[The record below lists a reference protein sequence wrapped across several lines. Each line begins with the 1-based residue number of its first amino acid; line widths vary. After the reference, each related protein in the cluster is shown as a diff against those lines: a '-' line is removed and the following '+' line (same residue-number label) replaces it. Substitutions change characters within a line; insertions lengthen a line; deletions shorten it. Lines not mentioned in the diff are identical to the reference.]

1 MAFGTVNVGQAQA
14 ENNNYLTN
22 EQVGV
27 AGGLA
32 TLDGDGKLTESQ
44 RPVIDAYTKAQTDG
58 KIEGAVDTHDGS
70 ATAHPD
76 IRGTMATLEAAVEA
90 IELKFGT
97 SVTENPF
104 TVTFATLNDVTVT
117 GVWNTAQARIEF

>member
-1 MAFGTVNVGQAQA
+1 MAYGTVNVGQAQA

-58 KIEGAVDTHDGS
+58 KIEDAVDAHDAS
-70 ATAHPD
+70 PTAHSD
-76 IRGTMATLEAAVEA
+76 IRGTLATLEASVEA
-90 IELKFGT
+90 IELKFGAN
-97 SVTENPF
+97 VTKNPF

>member
-1 MAFGTVNVGQAQA
+1 MAYGTVNVGQAQA

-44 RPVIDAYTKAQTDG
+44 RPVVDAYTKAQTDG
-58 KIEGAVDTHDGS
+58 KIEDAVDAHDAS
-70 ATAHPD
+70 PTAHSD
-76 IRGTMATLEAAVEA
+76 IRGTLATLEASVEA
-90 IELKFGT
+90 IELKFGAN
-97 SVTENPF
+97 VTENPF

>member
-1 MAFGTVNVGQAQA
+1 MAYGTVNVGQAQA

-32 TLDGDGKLTESQ
+32 TLDGKLTESQ

-58 KIEGAVDTHDGS
+58 KIEDAVGAHDAS
-70 ATAHPD
+70 PTAHSD
-76 IRGTMATLEAAVEA
+76 IRGTLATLEASVEA
-90 IELKFGT
+90 IELKFGAN
-97 SVTENPF
+97 VTENPF

>member
-1 MAFGTVNVGQAQA
+1 MAYGTVNVGQAQA

-32 TLDGDGKLTESQ
+32 TLDGNGKLTESQ
-44 RPVIDAYTKAQTDG
+44 RPVIDAYTKSQTDG
-58 KIEGAVDTHDGS
+58 KIEDAVDAHDAS
-70 ATAHPD
+70 PTAHSD
-76 IRGTMATLEAAVEA
+76 IRGTLATLEASVEA
-90 IELKFGT
+90 IELKFGAN
-97 SVTENPF
+97 VTENPF
-104 TVTFATLNDVTVT
+104 TVTFATLNDVVVT

>member
-1 MAFGTVNVGQAQA
+1 MALGIVNVAQAQD

-44 RPVIDAYTKAQTDG
+44 RPVIDAYTKAQTEG
-58 KIEGAVDTHDGS
+58 KISDAGENHNES
-70 ATAHPD
+70 ATAHSD
-76 IRGTMATLEAAVEA
+76 IRGTLASLEATVEA

-104 TVTFATLNDVTVT
+104 TVTFATLDDVVVT

>member
-1 MAFGTVNVGQAQA
+1 MALGIVNVGQAQA

-32 TLDGDGKLTESQ
+32 TLDGNGKLTESQ
-44 RPVIDAYTKAQTDG
+44 RPEVDAYTQAQTDT
-58 KIEGAVDTHDGS
+58 KISDAVD
-70 ATAHPD
+70 A
-76 IRGTMATLEAAVEA
+76 LEATVEA

-104 TVTFATLNDVTVT
+104 TVTFSTLNDVIVT

>member
-1 MAFGTVNVGQAQA
+1 MGFGTVNVGQAQA

-32 TLDGDGKLTESQ
+32 TLGGDGKLTESQ

-58 KIEGAVDTHDGS
+58 KIGDAVDSHNES
-70 ATAHPD
+70 ATAHSD
-76 IRGTMATLEAAVEA
+76 IRGTLAT
-90 IELKFGT
+90 
-97 SVTENPF
+97 
-104 TVTFATLNDVTVT
+104 T
-117 GVWNTAQARIEF
+117 GGCRRGY

>member
-1 MAFGTVNVGQAQA
+1 MGFGTVNVGQAQA

-32 TLDGDGKLTESQ
+32 TLGGDGKLTESQ

-58 KIEGAVDTHDGS
+58 KIGDAVDSHNES
-70 ATAHPD
+70 ATAHSD
-76 IRGTMATLEAAVEA
+76 IRGTLATLEVSVET

-97 SVTENPF
+97 NVKENPF
-104 TVTFATLNDVTVT
+104 TVTFETMNDVVVT
-117 GVWNTAQARIEF
+117 GVWNTAQARVEF

>member
-1 MAFGTVNVGQAQA
+1 MALGIVNVAQAQD

-58 KIEGAVDTHDGS
+58 KISDAVENHNES
-70 ATAHPD
+70 ATAHSD
-76 IRGTMATLEAAVEA
+76 IRGTLASLEATVEA

-104 TVTFATLNDVTVT
+104 TVTFATLDDVVVT

>member
-1 MAFGTVNVGQAQA
+1 MAYGTVNVGQAQA

-44 RPVIDAYTKAQTDG
+44 SPVIDAYTKAQTDG
-58 KIEGAVDTHDGS
+58 KIEDAVDAHDAS
-70 ATAHPD
+70 PTAHSD
-76 IRGTMATLEAAVEA
+76 IRGTLATLEASVEA
-90 IELKFGT
+90 IELKFGAN
-97 SVTENPF
+97 VTENPF

>member
-1 MAFGTVNVGQAQA
+1 MAYGTVNVGQAQA

-58 KIEGAVDTHDGS
+58 KIEDAVGAHDAS
-70 ATAHPD
+70 PTAHSD
-76 IRGTMATLEAAVEA
+76 IRGTLANLEASVEA
-90 IELKFGT
+90 LELKFGAD
-97 SVTENPF
+97 VKENPF
-104 TVTFATLNDVTVT
+104 TVTFATLDDVTVT

>member
-1 MAFGTVNVGQAQA
+1 MAYGTVNVGQAQA

-32 TLDGDGKLTESQ
+32 TLDGNGKLTESQ
-44 RPVIDAYTKAQTDG
+44 RPDFDAYTKAQTDE
-58 KIEGAVDTHDGS
+58 KIDTAVDAHDAS
-70 ATAHPD
+70 PTAHSD
-76 IRGTMATLEAAVEA
+76 IRGTLATLEASVEA
-90 IELKFGT
+90 IELKFGAN
-97 SVTENPF
+97 VTENPF

>member
-1 MAFGTVNVGQAQA
+1 MALGIVNVGQAQA

-58 KIEGAVDTHDGS
+58 KISDAVDNHNES
-70 ATAHPD
+70 ATAHSD
-76 IRGTMATLEAAVEA
+76 IRGTLASLEATVEA

-104 TVTFATLNDVTVT
+104 TVTFETLDGVTVE
-117 GVWNTAQARIEF
+117 GVWNTESKRIEF

>member
-1 MAFGTVNVGQAQA
+1 MAYGTVNVGQAQA

-58 KIEGAVDTHDGS
+58 KIEDAVDAHDAS
-70 ATAHPD
+70 PTAHSD
-76 IRGTMATLEAAVEA
+76 IRGTLATLEASVEA
-90 IELKFGT
+90 IELKFGAN
-97 SVTENPF
+97 VTENPF

>member
-1 MAFGTVNVGQAQA
+1 MAYGTVNVGQAQA

-32 TLDGDGKLTESQ
+32 TLDGNGKLTESQ
-44 RPVIDAYTKAQTDG
+44 RPVIDAYTKSQTDG
-58 KIEGAVDTHDGS
+58 KIEGAVDAHDAS
-70 ATAHPD
+70 PTAHSD
-76 IRGTMATLEAAVEA
+76 IRGTLATLEASVEA
-90 IELKFGT
+90 IELKFGAN
-97 SVTENPF
+97 VTENPF
-104 TVTFATLNDVTVT
+104 TVTFATLNDVVVT

>member
-1 MAFGTVNVGQAQA
+1 MAYGTVNVGQAQA

-58 KIEGAVDTHDGS
+58 KIEDAVDAHDAS
-70 ATAHPD
+70 STAHSD
-76 IRGTMATLEAAVEA
+76 IRGTLATLEASVEA
-90 IELKFGT
+90 IELKFGAN
-97 SVTENPF
+97 VTENPF
-104 TVTFATLNDVTVT
+104 TVTFATLNDVVVT